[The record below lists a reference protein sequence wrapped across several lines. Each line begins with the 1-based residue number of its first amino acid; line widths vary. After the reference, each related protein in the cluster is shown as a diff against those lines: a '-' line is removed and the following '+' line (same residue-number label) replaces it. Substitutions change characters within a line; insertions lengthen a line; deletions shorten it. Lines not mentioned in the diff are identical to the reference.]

1 MLAYA
6 WSVCLSIVS
15 QACSLIPSPKQ
26 HANSPTGVSGV
37 TVCMYVCIYIY
48 TLYIICAQTAVL
60 SLWGSVNLST
70 FTSAFCEVFSLELVN
85 MFSLCLRVY
94 IQCMYIYIYALD

>member
-1 MLAYA
+1 
-6 WSVCLSIVS
+6 
-15 QACSLIPSPKQ
+15 
-26 HANSPTGVSGV
+26 
-37 TVCMYVCIYIY
+37 MYVYIYIY

-94 IQCMYIYIYALD
+94 IQCMYIYIYMHLIEPLLRTAYILYIL